1 MSFRTT
7 KEWGYNYAR

>member
-7 KEWGYNYAR
+7 S